1 MAILN
6 RQPVNA
12 RGGDGTS
19 AGFTLLEVLVA
30 LAVLAIVMIT
40 LVRVGG
46 QSAQLLDQ
54 IEGDYYADIIAQD
67 LVNRAA
73 LEQLPDELGRREQ
86 TERINHTDW
95 RITRT
100 VEVTSETAVVMVT
113 FRVVALDPHHGQA
126 VRQVWVEREP

>member
-1 MAILN
+1 MALLS
-6 RQPVNA
+6 RQPVKA
-12 RGGDGTS
+12 HQGHFASG
-19 AGFTLLEVLVA
+19 GFTLLEVLVA

-67 LVNRAA
+67 LINRAV
-73 LEQLPDELGRREQ
+73 LERTPVELGRREQ

-100 VEVTSETAVVMVT
+100 VEATQEAALLMVT
-113 FRVVALDPHHGQA
+113 FRVVALDPYHGQA
-126 VRQVWVEREP
+126 ERQIWVEREP